1 MSIRVPRAGLC
12 LTTLLGLSATLSAK
26 PPDLPLPFQ
35 DTVAPKVQG
44 EGGFVNDLFPMSPGG
59 GEEGE
64 AKPCPQAGPVY
75 RIAPMARPVFQL
87 PPSVRRSLAECVLF
101 GVHPLMLLVPVGEC
115 LDAPCDHPPVAPE
128 SQLEDPV
135 LLTQAQD
142 SRQRWRLDPRSV
154 EVECEAHS
162 DPVESCTESQSWWT
176 FFALLLQNRGISSTK
191 EVHSIGW
198 NSDAGFQGSIVL
210 NIEDGNPGYQ
220 WVQLTH
226 TYASTVDGSD
236 PRWSKKVMGVGGRG
250 SWRFRE
256 KDELGF
262 SARLRDQVICKGG
275 VTIVGD
281 VNASPLEKLWNAL
294 VLRIPEQQLDDSDF
308 PWIYTGSPLNNC
320 FVKADELITPE
331 PLQVMPK
338 KEKPTKE
345 REIEYQLS
353 LPVTLNFTDTPLKQV
368 IDDLHNW
375 QGINV
380 YFDREALDAEGI
392 SIDRPVTIKLQDIA
406 LKTALTLLLKQ
417 AHLTYVVKD
426 DVLQITTEAEARG
439 KLMTRTYPV
448 ADLIDADASALLG
461 VDVPPWIKLNKEET
475 LVSFITY
482 NVLPRSWADVGGKA
496 SVEFHSPTQSLV
508 VNQTPDGQEAV
519 ENVLA
524 LVRKQTKEA
533 QDRRKEAEKQR
544 ERAVAAKPARIVR
557 VNVVVP
563 KNDPRLMEVVRKAVV
578 EARKDNKAK
587 LCVIVDGKVVG
598 EEACEE
604 EQEPRTASK
613 AVAKPYRAEGQTCPS
628 CAKGVAAAEDK
639 AAGLH
644 FVDLLDRLGH
654 VFKEGGCA
662 EVGIGSNGLRFR
674 GQVHLHGNTYHL
686 RFGGAGGVCVW
697 TMSHPAEKTEDAQ
710 QEK

>member
-12 LTTLLGLSATLSAK
+12 LTALLGLSATLSAK

-64 AKPCPQAGPVY
+64 AKSCPQAGPVY
-75 RIAPMARPVFQL
+75 RMAPMARPMFQL
-87 PPSVRRSLAECVLF
+87 PPSVRRSLTECVLF

-115 LDAPCDHPPVAPE
+115 LDAPCDHPQVAPAT
-128 SQLEDPV
+128 SLEHRP
-135 LLTQAQD
+135 LLTRFQVQENQTG
-142 SRQRWRLDPRSV
+142 SILY
-154 EVECEAHS
+154 EVG
-162 DPVESCTESQSWWT
+162 V
-176 FFALLLQNRGISSTK
+176 NG
-191 EVHSIGW
+191 
-198 NSDAGFQGSIVL
+198 DAGLMGSIVL
-210 NIEDGNPGYQ
+210 IDEKALKSFRGHLGI
-220 WVQLTH
+220 
-226 TYASTVDGSD
+226 AVDGTD
-236 PRWSKKVMGVGGRG
+236 GCPPQ
-250 SWRFRE
+250 
-256 KDELGF
+256 F
-262 SARLRDQVICKGG
+262 SR
-275 VTIVGD
+275 
-281 VNASPLEKLWNAL
+281 KLWAMGRDHWIFRNDPQIPCSPAERPIPVELVEVGLAFAESPIGRVWPQKEAKSTIRKEDDCDPGLQSWWEAL
-294 VLRIPEQQLDDSDF
+294 VLRLPEQNVEGEADKLPIF
-308 PWIYTGSPLNNC
+308 LGLLNGDYNH
-320 FVKADELITPE
+320 KNPPE
-331 PLQVMPK
+331 PIKVMPK
-338 KEKPTKE
+338 KEGPTKE

-353 LPVTLNFTDTPLKQV
+353 QPVTLNFSDTPLKQV
-368 IDDLHNW
+368 IDDLRSW
-375 QGINV
+375 QGIHV
-380 YFDREALDAEGI
+380 YLDQEALDAEGI
-392 SIDRPVTIKLQDIA
+392 SIDRPVTIKLQDVA

-461 VDVPPWIKLNKEET
+461 MDVPPWIKLNKEET

-496 SVEFHSPTQSLV
+496 SIEFHSPTQSLV
-508 VNQTPDGQEAV
+508 VNQTPDGQEEV

-533 QDRRKEAEKQR
+533 QDRKKEAEKQR
-544 ERAVAAKPARIVR
+544 ERAVAVKPARIVR

-563 KNDPRLMEVVRKAVV
+563 KNDPRMMEVVRKAVV
-578 EARKDNKAK
+578 EARKDSKAK

-604 EQEPRTASK
+604 EQEPRAASK
-613 AVAKPYRAEGQTCPS
+613 AAAKPYRAEGRTCPS
-628 CAKGVAAAEDK
+628 RAKGVAAAEDK

-644 FVDLLDRLGH
+644 FADLLDQLGH

-674 GQVHLHGNTYHL
+674 GQFHVHGNTYHL